1 MSNLRVNI
9 AKEFSNLPRPKISK
23 PIIPNFKYPE
33 LLDETYEIGTGWKI
47 DSFTEDARI
56 PQPNYDVASEIIPLK
71 SNIYPL
77 EVKPSKSTSLHGID
91 FNFQSVKVDG
101 FITRIEPTIMISRT
115 LFEGLS
121 SYKLSIYGMNYAD
134 KHWQKIATYKA
145 DNTSE
150 QQIGKP
156 NEQKKEGPF
165 SERKKRGKNLKL
177 INPHLHYGICSLL
190 YCNRP

>member
-9 AKEFSNLPRPKISK
+9 AKEFSNLPRPNISK

-56 PQPNYDVASEIIPLK
+56 PQPNYDVASEIITLK

-91 FNFQSVKVDG
+91 FNFQSVKVG
-101 FITRIEPTIMISRT
+101 EW
-115 LFEGLS
+115 LKGW
-121 SYKLSIYGMNYAD
+121 A
-134 KHWQKIATYKA
+134 KI
-145 DNTSE
+145 
-150 QQIGKP
+150 
-156 NEQKKEGPF
+156 
-165 SERKKRGKNLKL
+165 
-177 INPHLHYGICSLL
+177 GI
-190 YCNRP
+190 

>member
-1 MSNLRVNI
+1 
-9 AKEFSNLPRPKISK
+9 
-23 PIIPNFKYPE
+23 
-33 LLDETYEIGTGWKI
+33 
-47 DSFTEDARI
+47 
-56 PQPNYDVASEIIPLK
+56 
-71 SNIYPL
+71 
-77 EVKPSKSTSLHGID
+77 
-91 FNFQSVKVDG
+91 
-101 FITRIEPTIMISRT
+101 
-115 LFEGLS
+115 
-121 SYKLSIYGMNYAD
+121 MNYAD